1 MFCDQ
6 CEQTAKGIGCTIKG
20 VCGKDN
26 EVALQQDQLIYLLRL
41 LSRLANQAEARG
53 MNVEPIDDFIAETL
67 FATLTNVNFDPKA
80 IREMQVQALVHCRT
94 LAAQTGEVPDFLSEY
109 LDDLLAKLPET
120 VVGLGTFSSNAD
132 VDSVR
137 IQDPCRAPGRKGQG
151 SFRLCAQGPC
161 CRFAMG
167 RGAKQGSRRLAW
179 AAP

>member
-94 LAAQTGEVPDFLSEY
+94 LAAQTGEVPDFLSED

-132 VDSVR
+132 VDSAM
-137 IQDPCRAPGRKGQG
+137 QMLLFGLKGACAYKTHAA
-151 SFRLCAQGPC
+151 RLGE
-161 CRFAMG
+161 R
-167 RGAKQGSRRLAW
+167 AW